1 MLPNLVII
9 GAMKSGTTSLHYYL
23 KQHPE
28 IFMSEPKELD
38 FFVAQRNWPK
48 GLDWY
53 ETHFPESTPIRGE
66 SSTFY
71 SRCHLYSGV
80 PERMH
85 GVIPDA
91 RLIYVL
97 RDPVERIPS
106 QYRQRI
112 LMGNEQRSFMDALED
127 LSDDNVYLNDSRY
140 FMQLEQYLA
149 FYPKE
154 RILVLSFEELRDRRL
169 ETLKKAFRFL
179 GVDDSFT
186 SSAYTEIRNRSV
198 DKLPRNWVGRQIR
211 KIPFRRKVRRMLPAA
226 LHRWYSDVTSV
237 PLPPEKHMV
246 VTPELRLSLLA
257 RLQGDIV
264 KLKAF
269 TGRDFSE
276 WPTLD
281 QSATAPS
288 GTTP

>member
-1 MLPNLVII
+1 MLPNLIII

-23 KQHPE
+23 KQHPD

-38 FFVAQRNWPK
+38 FFVAERNWSK

-53 ETHFPESTPIRGE
+53 ETHFTESTPIRGE

-71 SRCHLYSGV
+71 SRCHLYPGV

-85 GVIPDA
+85 SVIPDA

-97 RDPVERIPS
+97 RDPVDRIPS

-112 LMGNEQRSFMDALED
+112 LMGNEDRAFVDALED
-127 LSDDNVYLNDSRY
+127 LNDDNVYLNDSRY
-140 FMQLEQYLA
+140 YMQLEQFLP

-154 RILVLSFEELRDRRL
+154 RILVLSFEELRDQRL
-169 ETLKKAFRFL
+169 ATLKKTFQFL

-198 DKLPRNWVGRQIR
+198 DKLPRNWLGRQVKR
-211 KIPFRRKVRRMLPAA
+211 IPFRRKMRQMLPASM
-226 LHRWYSDVTSV
+226 HRWYSDATSV
-237 PLPPEKHMV
+237 PIPPEKQALF
-246 VTPELRLSLLA
+246 TPELRASVLA
-257 RLQGDIV
+257 RLRPDV
-264 KLKAF
+264 ENLKAF
-269 TGRDFSE
+269 AGRDFSE
-276 WPTLD
+276 WPSLS
-281 QSATAPS
+281 QSATATS
-288 GTTP
+288 GSTP